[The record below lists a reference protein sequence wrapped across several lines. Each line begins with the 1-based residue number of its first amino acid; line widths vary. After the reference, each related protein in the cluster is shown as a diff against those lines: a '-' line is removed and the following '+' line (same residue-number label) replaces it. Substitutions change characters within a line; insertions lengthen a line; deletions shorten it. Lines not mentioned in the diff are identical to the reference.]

1 MLVMEAW
8 GRRPALQVSAAIFNI
23 GAIVM
28 TAATHQLSMICELY
42 HLLGSQYESHG
53 TDRGPT

>member
-1 MLVMEAW
+1 MTMLVMEAW

-28 TAATHQLSMICELY
+28 TAATHQLSMICEPH
-42 HLLGSQYESHG
+42 HLLGPQYESHG
-53 TDRGPT
+53 TD